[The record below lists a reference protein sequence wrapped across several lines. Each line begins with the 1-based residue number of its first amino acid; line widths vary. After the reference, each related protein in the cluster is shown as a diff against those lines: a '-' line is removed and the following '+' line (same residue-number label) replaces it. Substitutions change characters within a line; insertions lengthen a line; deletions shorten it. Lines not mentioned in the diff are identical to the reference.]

1 MKKFT
6 FILTIALVISLLAGC
21 AGTPVVYYTNCTCPT
36 GSHDTPV
43 ATEPAAEN
51 EATEAP
57 VVAEGALK
65 TGMSIFTMAEA
76 SETDGKASYDVTL
89 AAVLVDENGVIV
101 DCVIDSI
108 GAEATFDAT
117 GAITSDI
124 TAEVLTKN
132 EKGDS
137 YGMVAWGGAI
147 AEWYQQAEA
156 VAQYAIGKTASDL
169 VNGAV
174 NESGYAAD
182 ADLAASAT
190 IYIGTYVDAIIAACD
205 NATDLGAQAGDE
217 LVLTTINSL
226 ESSTTGNIQLDVNA
240 VALSRNGD
248 VITSCYMDAL
258 QAKVAIAEDGT
269 IEIGNLMTKNQL
281 GYDYGM
287 VAWAGATF
295 EWFEQAANFA
305 SYVTGK
311 TAAEVAGIAVT
322 ETTAPAEADL
332 SASVTIAIGGFMAL
346 IAKAMQ

>member
-36 GSHDTPV
+36 GSHETPV
-43 ATEPAAEN
+43 ETNPAEEN
-51 EATEAP
+51 EEIEAP

-65 TGMSIFTMAEA
+65 TGMAILAGAEA

-156 VAQYAIGKTASDL
+156 VAQYTIGKTASDL

-205 NATDLGAQAGDE
+205 NAANLGAQAGDE

>member
-36 GSHDTPV
+36 GSHDTPA

-65 TGMSIFTMAEA
+65 TGMSILTAAEA
-76 SETDGKASYDVTL
+76 SETEGKASYDVTL

-108 GAEATFDAT
+108 GADVTFDAT
-117 GAITSDI
+117 GAITSDV

-132 EKGDS
+132 EKGDN

-156 VAQYAIGKTASDL
+156 VAQYAIGKTASEL

-190 IYIGTYVDAIIAACD
+190 IYIGTYVDAIISACD
-205 NATDLGAQAGDE
+205 NAVALGAQAGDE

-258 QAKVAIAEDGT
+258 QAKIAIAEDGT
-269 IEIGNLMTKNQL
+269 VEMGNLMTKNQL

-287 VAWAGATF
+287 VAWAGATY

-305 SYVTGK
+305 SYITGK
-311 TAAEVAGIAVT
+311 TAAEVAGIAIT

-332 SASVTIAIGGFMAL
+332 AASVTISIGGFMAL

>member
-1 MKKFT
+1 M
-6 FILTIALVISLLAGC
+6 
-21 AGTPVVYYTNCTCPT
+21 
-36 GSHDTPV
+36 
-43 ATEPAAEN
+43 
-51 EATEAP
+51 
-57 VVAEGALK
+57 
-65 TGMSIFTMAEA
+65 
-76 SETDGKASYDVTL
+76 
-89 AAVLVDENGVIV
+89 DENGVIV

-169 VNGAV
+169 VNCAV

-205 NATDLGAQAGDE
+205 NAVNLGAQAGDE